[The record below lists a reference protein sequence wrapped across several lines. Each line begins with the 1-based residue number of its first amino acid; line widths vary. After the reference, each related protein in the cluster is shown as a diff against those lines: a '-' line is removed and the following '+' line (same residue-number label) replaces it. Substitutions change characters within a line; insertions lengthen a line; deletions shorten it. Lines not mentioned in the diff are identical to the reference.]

1 MSTYYGKIS
10 SSPTN
15 AGFTTISRFVL
26 QTTIKSSHR
35 TSLKILSYAAG
46 TETLSVRN
54 DDSAIP
60 GERRSRQLRI
70 RAKAQACFYA
80 VSVTF
85 PSDESRSGH
94 PNRAVPDLPR
104 ESLAIDD
111 LRKDRVRRAME
122 RVLVI
127 VPAFREE
134 ASVANVVGQIRAL
147 SATGMDRHV
156 LDVLVVDDGSTDA
169 TALRARAAGAIVA
182 SLPVNLGV
190 GAALQTGF
198 RYAVAHGYTTVV
210 TVDADGQHPVSHI
223 PALLNV
229 DGAALVVGSRFVP
242 GSVAPE
248 WVSSTRSA
256 AMGVLRRRLTKR
268 TGVRLYDP
276 TSGFRVIREPLLT
289 RFAVDFPATYL
300 GDTFEAHLSAAAVL
314 GADRIAEV
322 SVPMKAR
329 ATGVPSSVGVRNLA
343 YFARALLTT
352 ARPVWQP
359 LGSRGRST
367 LSSSPSPVRLRASAA
382 TGAVVDSSTVGSAEV
397 NTDLLREFGLRFG
410 GKPEGLSAISDT
422 RPTSQKGSHA

>member
-1 MSTYYGKIS
+1 
-10 SSPTN
+10 
-15 AGFTTISRFVL
+15 V
-26 QTTIKSSHR
+26 
-35 TSLKILSYAAG
+35 
-46 TETLSVRN
+46 
-54 DDSAIP
+54 
-60 GERRSRQLRI
+60 I
-70 RAKAQACFYA
+70 RAKAQTCFYA

-85 PSDESRSGH
+85 PSAESRTGH
-94 PNRAVPDLPR
+94 PNPPVPGLPDEGLAIVDLP
-104 ESLAIDD
+104 EQGLAIDD
-111 LRKDRVRRAME
+111 SPHDDLANDDPPNDHMRSTKA

-134 ASVANVVGQIRAL
+134 ASVAEVVGQIRAL

-352 ARPVWQP
+352 ARPVWKP
-359 LGSRGRST
+359 LGSPRH
-367 LSSSPSPVRLRASAA
+367 SAPI
-382 TGAVVDSSTVGSAEV
+382 GSAVVRSSTVGGAEV
-397 NTDLLREFGLRFG
+397 NADLLSEFGLRFG
-410 GKPEGLSAISDT
+410 GEHKGLGSISGP
-422 RPTSQKGSHA
+422 RPTSPRGSRA

>member
-1 MSTYYGKIS
+1 VPGL
-10 SSPTN
+10 PDE
-15 AGFTTISRFVL
+15 GL
-26 QTTIKSSHR
+26 
-35 TSLKILSYAAG
+35 
-46 TETLSVRN
+46 
-54 DDSAIP
+54 AI
-60 GERRSRQLRI
+60 
-70 RAKAQACFYA
+70 
-80 VSVTF
+80 V
-85 PSDESRSGH
+85 
-94 PNRAVPDLPR
+94 DLP
-104 ESLAIDD
+104 EQGLAIDD
-111 LRKDRVRRAME
+111 SPHDDLANDDPPNDHMRSTKA

-134 ASVANVVGQIRAL
+134 ASVAEVVGQIRAL

-352 ARPVWQP
+352 ARPVWKP
-359 LGSRGRST
+359 LGSPRH
-367 LSSSPSPVRLRASAA
+367 SAPI
-382 TGAVVDSSTVGSAEV
+382 GSAVVRSSTVGGAEV
-397 NTDLLREFGLRFG
+397 NADLLSEFGLRFG
-410 GKPEGLSAISDT
+410 GEHKGLGSISGP
-422 RPTSQKGSHA
+422 RPTSPRGSRA

>member
-1 MSTYYGKIS
+1 VIGNSRRTAVAAI
-10 SSPTN
+10 TN
-15 AGFTTISRFVL
+15 V
-26 QTTIKSSHR
+26 
-35 TSLKILSYAAG
+35 
-46 TETLSVRN
+46 
-54 DDSAIP
+54 
-60 GERRSRQLRI
+60 I
-70 RAKAQACFYA
+70 RAKAQTCFYA

-85 PSDESRSGH
+85 PSAESRTGH
-94 PNRAVPDLPR
+94 QNPAVPGLPD

-111 LRKDRVRRAME
+111 LANDEGLAADDLANDDLSNDDLANDRLRSTKE

-134 ASVANVVGQIRAL
+134 ASVADVVGQIRAL

-223 PALLNV
+223 PGLLNV

-268 TGVRLYDP
+268 TGVRLHDP

-352 ARPVWQP
+352 ARPVWKP
-359 LGSRGRST
+359 LGSPRH
-367 LSSSPSPVRLRASAA
+367 PAA
-382 TGAVVDSSTVGSAEV
+382 VGSAVVRSSTVGGAEV
-397 NTDLLREFGLRFG
+397 NADLLGEFGLRFG
-410 GKPEGLSAISDT
+410 GEHPGLGSTPGPSPISP
-422 RPTSQKGSHA
+422 RGSRA

>member
-1 MSTYYGKIS
+1 MI
-10 SSPTN
+10 
-15 AGFTTISRFVL
+15 
-26 QTTIKSSHR
+26 
-35 TSLKILSYAAG
+35 
-46 TETLSVRN
+46 
-54 DDSAIP
+54 
-60 GERRSRQLRI
+60 RQLPENRGHGNPNMIRI
-70 RAKAQACFYA
+70 KAQTYFYA

-85 PSDESRSGH
+85 PSDESRNGN
-94 PNRAVPDLPR
+94 PNPAAPGLLDDGLAINDLPN
-104 ESLAIDD
+104 DY
-111 LRKDRVRRAME
+111 LRKDRMRPIKE

-156 LDVLVVDDGSTDA
+156 LNVLVVDDGSTDA

-256 AMGVLRRRLTKR
+256 AMEVLRGRLTKR

-289 RFAVDFPATYL
+289 RFALDFPATYL

-322 SVPMKAR
+322 SVPMQAR
-329 ATGVPSSVGVRNLA
+329 TTGVPSSVGVRNLA
-343 YFARALLTT
+343 YFTRALLTT
-352 ARPVWQP
+352 ARPVWKP
-359 LGSRGRST
+359 LGSPKRST
-367 LSSSPSPVRLRASAA
+367 VSSLPAP
-382 TGAVVDSSTVGSAEV
+382 VGSQGGGSVGAAMGSSAVGGIGV
-397 NTDLLREFGLRFG
+397 NADLLGEFGLWFG
-410 GKPEGLSAISDT
+410 GEPQSLSAADGP
-422 RPTSQKGSHA
+422 RPAGSKGLHA

>member
-1 MSTYYGKIS
+1 M
-10 SSPTN
+10 
-15 AGFTTISRFVL
+15 
-26 QTTIKSSHR
+26 QTTIQSSY
-35 TSLKILSYAAG
+35 TSLEILSYAAG
-46 TETLSVRN
+46 TVISPVRN
-54 DDSAIP
+54 DDSQFP
-60 GERRSRQLRI
+60 ENGGHGNPNVI
-70 RAKAQACFYA
+70 RAEAQTYFYA

-85 PSDESRSGH
+85 PSDKSRNGH
-94 PNRAVPDLPR
+94 ANPALPGLLD
-104 ESLAIDD
+104 EGLAFEGLAIDD
-111 LRKDRVRRAME
+111 LCNDDLRKDPMRSNVE

-134 ASVANVVGQIRAL
+134 ASVADVVSQIRVL
-147 SATGMDRHV
+147 SATGMDRHL
-156 LDVLVVDDGSTDA
+156 LDVLVIDDGSTDA

-198 RYAVAHGYTTVV
+198 RYAVANGYTSVV

-229 DGAALVVGSRFVP
+229 DGAALVVGSRFIP

-314 GADRIAEV
+314 GADQIAEV

-329 ATGVPSSVGVRNLA
+329 TAGVPSSVGVRNFA

-352 ARPVWQP
+352 ARPVWKP
-359 LGSRGRST
+359 LG
-367 LSSSPSPVRLRASAA
+367 LSNCS
-382 TGAVVDSSTVGSAEV
+382 DI
-397 NTDLLREFGLRFG
+397 DLLSEFGLRFDVH
-410 GKPEGLSAISDT
+410 GKSLSST
-422 RPTSQKGSHA
+422 GVLPSVRSKGSRA